1 MHEKVWF
8 FAPKIFG
15 IFGKSKKS
23 RISRGDLAR
32 FCGFFSLWAV
42 LIDKKRVRF
51 KERER
56 AQKNIECM

>member
-23 RISRGDLAR
+23 RMSRGDLAR

-42 LIDKKRVRF
+42 LIDEKRVRLL
-51 KERER
+51 REGEST
-56 AQKNIECM
+56 KKY